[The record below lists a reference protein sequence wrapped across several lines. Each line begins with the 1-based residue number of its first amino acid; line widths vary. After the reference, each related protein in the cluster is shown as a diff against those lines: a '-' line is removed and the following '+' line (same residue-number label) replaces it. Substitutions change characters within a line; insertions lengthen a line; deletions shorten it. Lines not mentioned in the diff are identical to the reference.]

1 MTADDLVDP
10 ANLLAAFA
18 AIIAFAAILT
28 VAMPLMRRN
37 GLGVRLK
44 SVASRREELRRR
56 SREALASQ
64 KTSKEVLLRHRDE
77 SLYKKVVERL
87 QLSRL
92 LEDPKVLDKMGEAG
106 IRGPRPVS
114 AYYFFRFALPFVFA
128 AGVATYLGVMHFDLP
143 VMSRITFVVVGL
155 VAGYYAPNIYLSNLA
170 KKRRG
175 NIVRAFPDALDLLL
189 ICVEAGM
196 SIEAALHKVS
206 QEIGASSIELAE
218 ELSLMVAEL
227 SYLPERRMAYEGLA
241 ERINNP
247 GVKSMATAMIQAER
261 YGTPLGSALRIMAK
275 ENRDMRL
282 SAAEQKAAKLPAQ
295 LTVPLILFLLPVL
308 FVVIMAPAVLRSM
321 AAFK

>member
-241 ERINNP
+241 KRINNP

>member
-175 NIVRAFPDALDLLL
+175 NIVRAFPDASWPGWKGR
-189 ICVEAGM
+189 CSAH
-196 SIEAALHKVS
+196 SN
-206 QEIGASSIELAE
+206 
-218 ELSLMVAEL
+218 
-227 SYLPERRMAYEGLA
+227 RRRG
-241 ERINNP
+241 RP
-247 GVKSMATAMIQAER
+247 R
-261 YGTPLGSALRIMAK
+261 R
-275 ENRDMRL
+275 R
-282 SAAEQKAAKLPAQ
+282 
-295 LTVPLILFLLPVL
+295 
-308 FVVIMAPAVLRSM
+308 
-321 AAFK
+321 